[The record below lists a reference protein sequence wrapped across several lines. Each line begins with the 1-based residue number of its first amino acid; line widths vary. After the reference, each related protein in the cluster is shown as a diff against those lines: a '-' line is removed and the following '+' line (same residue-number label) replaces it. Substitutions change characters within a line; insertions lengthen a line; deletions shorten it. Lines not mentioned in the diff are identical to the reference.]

1 MNDTPQTPFAFVPA
15 QPKGQTVP
23 EAVNAALQ
31 AAAGPAEKQK
41 RTRRT
46 KEQIAIEQRAMNASK
61 EIDAFDVFDSVFEIL
76 DPLPKPVRDRIMST
90 LNRIYA

>member
-15 QPKGQTVP
+15 QPKGSQ
-23 EAVNAALQ
+23 EANAA
-31 AAAGPAEKQK
+31 APPEKLK
-41 RTRRT
+41 RTRHT
-46 KEQIAIEQRAMNASK
+46 KAERAAVQGEK
-61 EIDAFDVFDSVFEIL
+61 PIDAFDVFDSVFEIL

>member
-1 MNDTPQTPFAFVPA
+1 MNDTPQNPFAFMPA

-23 EAVNAALQ
+23 EVVNAALQ

-46 KEQIAIEQRAMNASK
+46 KAELAAVQGEKPIN
-61 EIDAFDVFDSVFEIL
+61 AFDEFDHVFSIL
-76 DPLPKPVRDRIMST
+76 NGLPKPVRDRIMST

>member
-15 QPKGQTVP
+15 QPKGSQ
-23 EAVNAALQ
+23 EANAA
-31 AAAGPAEKQK
+31 APPEKLK

-46 KEQIAIEQRAMNASK
+46 KAELAAVQGEK
-61 EIDAFDVFDSVFEIL
+61 PIDAFDAFDSVFEIL

-90 LNRIYA
+90 LNRIYG

>member
-1 MNDTPQTPFAFVPA
+1 MNDTPQTPFVFVPA
-15 QPKGQTVP
+15 QPKGSQ
-23 EAVNAALQ
+23 EANAA
-31 AAAGPAEKQK
+31 APPEKLK

-46 KEQIAIEQRAMNASK
+46 KAELAAVEGLARSLQGEK
-61 EIDAFDVFDSVFEIL
+61 PIDAFDVFDSVFEIL